1 VAQPV
6 NDPTGPTGST
16 GSTGA
21 TGSNNID
28 VGDVVDTVKQYVRQE
43 TIAPLKGAG
52 RWLAMGAAAAFAL
65 GIGLLLVMLGLLRL
79 IQTEWER
86 SAEGSLSWLAYA
98 IVLVVCVAVLAFTL
112 SRIKKD
118 TLNKEPH

>member
-1 VAQPV
+1 M
-6 NDPTGPTGST
+6 NDPTGPAGST
-16 GSTGA
+16 GS

-43 TIAPLKGAG
+43 TIGPLKGAG

-86 SAEGSLSWLAYA
+86 SSTGSLSWLAYA
-98 IVLVVCVAVLAFTL
+98 IVLVVCGAVLALTL
-112 SRIKKD
+112 SRIKKS
-118 TLNKEPH
+118 TLSKETH